1 MSQRFFTSYVINR
14 PTFRRDRKYIFFF
27 IFFHE
32 NVGHSCSHCRSVVL
46 RAVIMFVTYFK
57 NILDY
62 CSSVAVCI
70 RRLPSLDRLWVENF
84 TEPPSVTLL
93 RAEVKEVSG
102 ALTLVRLGRK
112 SMFARCRGLPRNT
125 WSPWGETHAQYRNSQ
140 FSKLVDNMPI
150 PVNPLEAVV
159 Q

>member
-1 MSQRFFTSYVINR
+1 
-14 PTFRRDRKYIFFF
+14 
-27 IFFHE
+27 
-32 NVGHSCSHCRSVVL
+32 
-46 RAVIMFVTYFK
+46 MFVTYFK

-112 SMFARCRGLPRNT
+112 SMLARCGGFNRV
-125 WSPWGETHAQYRNSQ
+125 S
-140 FSKLVDNMPI
+140 
-150 PVNPLEAVV
+150 VNPARLTR
-159 Q
+159 

>member
-1 MSQRFFTSYVINR
+1 
-14 PTFRRDRKYIFFF
+14 
-27 IFFHE
+27 
-32 NVGHSCSHCRSVVL
+32 
-46 RAVIMFVTYFK
+46 MFVTYFK

-112 SMFARCRGLPRNT
+112 SMFARCGGVAPKYVVSLGGDAR
-125 WSPWGETHAQYRNSQ
+125 
-140 FSKLVDNMPI
+140 
-150 PVNPLEAVV
+150 AV
-159 Q
+159 QK